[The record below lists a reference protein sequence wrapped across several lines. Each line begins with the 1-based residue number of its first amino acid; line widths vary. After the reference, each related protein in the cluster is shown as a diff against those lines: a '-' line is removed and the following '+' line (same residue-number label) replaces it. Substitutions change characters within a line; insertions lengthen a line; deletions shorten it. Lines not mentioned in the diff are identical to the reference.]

1 MTSLVPRTT
10 GFPRSWIA
18 LTRDDPPLSVR
29 SSYLLHARHISVVQ
43 GRFGPGIYDF

>member
-1 MTSLVPRTT
+1 MTSLVPGSA
-10 GFPRSWIA
+10 GFPISRIA

-43 GRFGPGIYDF
+43 GRFSLRTHDL